1 MFLSAT
7 QGPSATPRA
16 TCIPLYLPHVR
27 TKLVRMFYAA
37 FPQEAIKAM
46 PALKAIESI
55 LLSNVVT
62 STDCNPVCLL
72 ANSDLM
78 DYCLGSEAAEL
89 FVANVLASTPQSEDT
104 KASRLAIR
112 DTAFSRPGS
121 DILLHSPLAGI
132 VTANQAILGIACK
145 TLSMTDIMGKSKTV
159 GTCINFLINLFHS
172 CTESEF
178 NIIQC
183 APESTNVLLA
193 LIDLA
198 IPQQDK
204 PLVSEELSVLEIRH
218 RALTAL
224 SVAVSVSTDPITLLR
239 LKRSGSPMT
248 IAKKVFDALFSEL
261 LLESF
266 FRSAELPGTYS
277 AGVKIRARRIRD
289 SVNILVRLA
298 CTFLESPGHKSP
310 LDDYSLMI
318 PSLLGLMRAL
328 LAKPSNMTAEIDE
341 VLTEI
346 MGGDLNFIKELG
358 VPELAGTPFELEK
371 SIW

>member
-1 MFLSAT
+1 MS
-7 QGPSATPRA
+7 
-16 TCIPLYLPHVR
+16 
-27 TKLVRMFYAA
+27 
-37 FPQEAIKAM
+37 
-46 PALKAIESI
+46 ALKAIESV

-62 STDCNPVCLL
+62 SADCNPVCLL
-72 ANSDLM
+72 SNAEVM
-78 DYCLGSEAAEL
+78 DYCLGSEAAEV

-112 DTAFSRPGS
+112 DFALSKPGF
-121 DILLHSPLAGI
+121 DILLHSPLAGLLNS
-132 VTANQAILGIACK
+132 NQGILGIACK
-145 TLSMTDIMGKSKTV
+145 TLSLPDLMEKSKTV

-183 APESTNVLLA
+183 APDSTNVLLA

-198 IPQQDK
+198 VPQQDK
-204 PLVSEELSVLEIRH
+204 PLVSEQLWVLEIRH

-224 SVAVSVSTDPITLLR
+224 SVAVSVSADPITLLR
-239 LKRSGSPMT
+239 LRTSETTMT
-248 IAKKVFDALFSEL
+248 IAKKVFDVLFSEL

-266 FRSAELPGTYS
+266 FRSGELPGTYS

-298 CTFLESPGHKSP
+298 CAFLESPGHKSP

-328 LAKPSNMTAEIDE
+328 LAKPSNMTAEIDA
-341 VLTEI
+341 VLTE
-346 MGGDLNFIKELG
+346 MMAGDLNFIKELG
-358 VPELAGTPFELEK
+358 VPELAGTSFELEQ